1 MAVKT
6 ELLINGTGLAFFD
19 SALAVGIRKTFSLR
33 HFHSVTLQSK
43 LLQTITPRP
52 THAMPKP
59 KTLSTVKY
67 YLPVLLKEQEE
78 IHAANKKRR
87 SILFANTF
95 AAILV
100 FLVTLAVINSLGLTQ
115 GLNSEIQSLMNR

>member
-1 MAVKT
+1 M
-6 ELLINGTGLAFFD
+6 
-19 SALAVGIRKTFSLR
+19 
-33 HFHSVTLQSK
+33 
-43 LLQTITPRP
+43 
-52 THAMPKP
+52 
-59 KTLSTVKY
+59 
-67 YLPVLLKEQEE
+67 PVLLKEQEE

-95 AAILV
+95 AAISV

>member
-1 MAVKT
+1 
-6 ELLINGTGLAFFD
+6 
-19 SALAVGIRKTFSLR
+19 
-33 HFHSVTLQSK
+33 
-43 LLQTITPRP
+43 
-52 THAMPKP
+52 MPKP
-59 KTLSTVKY
+59 KTLSTEKY

>member
-1 MAVKT
+1 
-6 ELLINGTGLAFFD
+6 
-19 SALAVGIRKTFSLR
+19 
-33 HFHSVTLQSK
+33 
-43 LLQTITPRP
+43 
-52 THAMPKP
+52 MPKP

-100 FLVTLAVINSLGLTQ
+100 FLVTLVVINSLGLTQ

>member
-1 MAVKT
+1 MAQG
-6 ELLINGTGLAFFD
+6 LLNYSLA
-19 SALAVGIRKTFSLR
+19 AGIRMTFSLQPL
-33 HFHSVTLQSK
+33 HSVTLQSK
-43 LLQTITPRP
+43 LLQTITHRP

-78 IHAANKKRR
+78 ILAANKKKRN
-87 SILFANTF
+87 ILFANTF

-100 FLVTLAVINSLGLTQ
+100 FLITLAVINSLGLTQ
-115 GLNSEIQSLMNR
+115 GLNSEIQSLMNQ